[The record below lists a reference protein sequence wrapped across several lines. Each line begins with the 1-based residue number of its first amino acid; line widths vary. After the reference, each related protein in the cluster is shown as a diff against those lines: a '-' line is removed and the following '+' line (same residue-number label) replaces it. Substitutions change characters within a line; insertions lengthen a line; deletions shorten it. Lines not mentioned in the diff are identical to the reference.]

1 MKMKSMIR
9 IVAGVLLLAS
19 TLPGQEISKQGRDYV
34 SKIEKTFTTQSGGT
48 LILRDIQGDV
58 HVSTWNQNTVRVL
71 EDIRMDVFTED
82 EARKIVE
89 RANESY
95 SQSGNT
101 VTING
106 RQSRRY
112 ERHDFAITLP
122 IKHNLEVNTSG
133 GDIRVDGLEGEID
146 LGTSGGDIRLTKIK
160 GNLTFRTSGGDIEL
174 SDIEAPVRG
183 RTSGGSIDL
192 SNLKGVSDLRTSG
205 GSIRLDGAI
214 KEVSLNT
221 SGGEIDIRNASADVD
236 ASTSGGSVRISQ
248 SKGKLRLRTSGG
260 DMRLSDLSGEIA
272 ASTSGGDIQGT
283 TISGR
288 LEVRTSGGDIDL
300 RDMQA
305 AVEASTSGGNVKAE
319 ITLTDFSKPHGVTL
333 STSGG
338 DIEVTL
344 PAKMPANI
352 LAEIRLDGRNRRYE
366 RYDIFSDFPLSKQKV
381 EEDRY
386 DIIRAEGQINGG
398 GDMVQL
404 ETHGGNIYVKKG
416 K

>member
-1 MKMKSMIR
+1 M
-9 IVAGVLLLAS
+9 
-19 TLPGQEISKQGRDYV
+19 TSK
-34 SKIEKTFTTQSGGT
+34 
-48 LILRDIQGDV
+48 
-58 HVSTWNQNTVRVL
+58 
-71 EDIRMDVFTED
+71 
-82 EARKIVE
+82 
-89 RANESY
+89 
-95 SQSGNT
+95 
-101 VTING
+101 
-106 RQSRRY
+106 
-112 ERHDFAITLP
+112 
-122 IKHNLEVNTSG
+122 
-133 GDIRVDGLEGEID
+133 
-146 LGTSGGDIRLTKIK
+146 RLW
-160 GNLTFRTSGGDIEL
+160 
-174 SDIEAPVRG
+174 G